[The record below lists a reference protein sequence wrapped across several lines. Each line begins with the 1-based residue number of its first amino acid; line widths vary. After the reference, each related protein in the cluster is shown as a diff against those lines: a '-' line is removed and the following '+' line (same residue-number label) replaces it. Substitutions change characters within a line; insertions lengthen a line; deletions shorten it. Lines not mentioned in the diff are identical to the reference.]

1 MTVFKMF
8 DQDGSGK
15 ITFSEVAE
23 VLGGSN
29 SVLTKAQLSKIVGEI
44 DKGTRDG
51 QISFEEFAAIMRN
64 DAM

>member
-15 ITFSEVAE
+15 ITCSEVAE

-44 DKGTRDG
+44 DKRTRDG